1 MSKDTIYVILNNL
14 SIPDL
19 ATCKQL
25 CRSWYLAIKNSIYH
39 DTLLEQAK
47 ALTTNQLP
55 DCTNLTN
62 IILYNENLLE
72 YYIELKPDYEYQYA
86 ISMALEYNK
95 FHLVDLM
102 LNLGADHK
110 YIDWNDHLFVATC
123 KGNKEM
129 AEYCINKGANNL
141 AECCFAAQ
149 LYQHDDL
156 ISCFVN
162 ENATKAFLNKEY
174 NKFYESL

>member
-1 MSKDTIYVILNNL
+1 MQTMSKDTMYIILNNL

-19 ATCKQL
+19 ATCKKI
-25 CRSWYLAIKNSIYH
+25 CSSWYFAIKNSIYYN
-39 DTLLEQAK
+39 TLLEQAK
-47 ALTTNQLP
+47 DLTTNQLS

-72 YYIELKPDYEYQYA
+72 YYIELKPDYVYQYA

-102 LNLGADHK
+102 LKNK
-110 YIDWNDHLFVATC
+110 YVDWNDHLFVAIC

-129 AEYCINKGANNL
+129 AEYCIGKGANNL

-149 LYQHDDL
+149 LYQHEDL
-156 ISCFVN
+156 INCLVN
-162 ENATKAFLNKEY
+162 ENTKDAFLNKEY
-174 NKFYESL
+174 NTFYKLI